1 MRPLFQPA
9 LVNDAFGD
17 PALYVDLMYQR
28 GALLFDMGELG
39 ALPPR
44 KLLRITHG
52 FVSHAHMDHF
62 AGLDRLVRLFLAR
75 PGRLHLYGPPQ
86 FVARVEHRLAGY
98 TWNLVHNYDTD
109 FTLVVTEAD
118 AGGHAFSA
126 EFHARH
132 AFARSNE
139 RHFVAEDYVLVERPS
154 FRVRYTVLDHKIPSL
169 AFVAEEA
176 RHVNVLKARLEAR
189 GLVVGPWLNGLKQLV
204 LDAAPATTR
213 VPVTQVDGPGERS
226 LGELMDVVRVVPGQR
241 LAYVTDCAGSEENA
255 ARIVALATGADM
267 LYIEAPFLAEDEEDA
282 RRKAHLTARDA
293 GRLARRAGVRRVI
306 PFHFSS
312 RYEGQG
318 DALRA
323 QVAAAFAGGG

>member
-62 AGLDRLVRLFLAR
+62 VGLDRLVRLVLAR

-132 AFARSNE
+132 AFAR
-139 RHFVAEDYVLVERPS
+139 
-154 FRVRYTVLDHKIPSL
+154 
-169 AFVAEEA
+169 
-176 RHVNVLKARLEAR
+176 
-189 GLVVGPWLNGLKQLV
+189 
-204 LDAAPATTR
+204 
-213 VPVTQVDGPGERS
+213 
-226 LGELMDVVRVVPGQR
+226 
-241 LAYVTDCAGSEENA
+241 
-255 ARIVALATGADM
+255 
-267 LYIEAPFLAEDEEDA
+267 
-282 RRKAHLTARDA
+282 
-293 GRLARRAGVRRVI
+293 
-306 PFHFSS
+306 
-312 RYEGQG
+312 
-318 DALRA
+318 
-323 QVAAAFAGGG
+323 

>member
-1 MRPLFQPA
+1 

-28 GALLFDMGELG
+28 GALLFDLGELG

-44 KLLRITHG
+44 KILRITHC

-109 FTLVVTEAD
+109 FTIVATEAD
-118 AGGHAFSA
+118 ADGRALSA

-132 AFARSNE
+132 GFARSSE
-139 RHFVAEDYVLVERPS
+139 RRFTCEDFVLVQHPS
-154 FRVRYTVLDHKIPSL
+154 FRVRYTMLDHKIPSL
-169 AFVAEEA
+169 AYVAEEA
-176 RHVNVLKARLEAR
+176 RHVNVLKTRLEDR
-189 GLVVGPWLNGLKQLV
+189 GLVVGAWLNTLKRLV
-204 LDAAPATTR
+204 LEGAPPET
-213 VPVTQVDGPGERS
+213 PVAVLQPDGPHERP
-226 LGELMDVVRVVPGQR
+226 LAALMDVVHVVPGQR
-241 LAYVTDCAGSEENA
+241 LAYVTDCAGHEANA
-255 ARIVALATGADM
+255 ARIVALADRADT

-293 GRLARRAGVRRVI
+293 GRLARRAGVRKVV

-312 RYEGQG
+312 RYEGNAE
-318 DALRA
+318 ALRA
-323 QVAAAFAGGG
+323 QVAAAFAGEL